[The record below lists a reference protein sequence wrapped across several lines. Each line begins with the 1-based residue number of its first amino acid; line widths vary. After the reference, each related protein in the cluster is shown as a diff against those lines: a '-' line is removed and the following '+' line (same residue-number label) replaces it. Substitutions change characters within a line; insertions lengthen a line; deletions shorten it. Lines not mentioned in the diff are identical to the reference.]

1 MTQIGKPA
9 SVEFKRILNKIKNR
23 GTQTNPRGQ
32 KVKEILLQTLEINPL
47 YPIIDF
53 PDREFHYK
61 YLVGEIAWYL
71 RKDNKLEYIKPFSNF
86 WDNIKNIDGTVNS
99 NYGTLLFGKQLR
111 WVYDSLINDKDSRQ
125 AIAFLNQPKFQYE
138 NNKDFVCTIYLNF
151 FIRNNKLH
159 MKITIR
165 SNDMVYGFSY
175 DAPFF
180 SFVMQH
186 MYLWLKETKYPEL
199 ELGTYYHY
207 ADNIH
212 YYERH
217 FSLMNK
223 ILKEDMKT
231 PPLFVLKKRMFHIE
245 EDGTYILY
253 DDAKEFCDKAY
264 NKALDKNSDQSH
276 KSYYDLMN
284 DSGFFIIDASFDSN
298 SV

>member
-1 MTQIGKPA
+1 MRPA
-9 SVEFKRILNKIKNR
+9 SSEFKRILNKIKNR
-23 GTQTNPRGQ
+23 GKQTNPRDL
-32 KVKEILLQTLEINPL
+32 KVKEILLQTLEIHPH
-47 YPIIDF
+47 YPIIDY
-53 PDREFHYK
+53 PSREFNWR
-61 YLVGEIAWYL
+61 YLAGEIGWYL
-71 RKDNKLEYIKPFSNF
+71 RKDTKLTYIQPFSNF
-86 WDNIKNIDGTVNS
+86 WNKITNTDNTVNS
-99 NYGTLLFGKQLR
+99 NYGQLLFGEQLR
-111 WVYDSLINDKDSRQ
+111 WVYDSLVKDKDSRQ
-125 AIAFLNQPKFQYE
+125 AIAFLNQPKFQYPG
-138 NNKDFVCTIYLNF
+138 NKDFVCTMYLNF
-151 FIRNNKLH
+151 FIRDNKLN
-159 MKITIR
+159 MKMTIR

-212 YYERH
+212 YYEQH

-245 EDGTYILY
+245 EDGTYVLC
-253 DDAKEFCDKAY
+253 DDAKDFCDKVY

-276 KSYYDLMN
+276 ESYYDFMN
-284 DSGFFIIDASFDSN
+284 KSGFFHIEATFLSN
-298 SV
+298 SE